1 MAGEGASCR
10 AISALLAGETFHSW
24 RAIMRRCILCG
35 QELSAPELCPQCGS
49 LEGLDTDS
57 GAGIPGPASG
67 EHFACLPSHMLNL
80 LASFP
85 HLHQLVDST
94 ERNLSA
100 ASSARQQKMC
110 VIFLDID
117 GVLNFPS
124 ESKPEALEPGPLQN
138 LIQLL
143 QTMEARVVISSTWRV
158 HQRLCDKLQ
167 QALWLAGAIPIRAC
181 AGRS

>member
-1 MAGEGASCR
+1 
-10 AISALLAGETFHSW
+10 
-24 RAIMRRCILCG
+24 MRRCILCG

-57 GAGIPGPASG
+57 GAGIPEPASG

-85 HLHQLVDST
+85 HLHQLVDPT

-100 ASSARQQKMC
+100 ASSVRQQKMC

-138 LIQLL
+138 LVQLL

-167 QALWLAGAIPIRAC
+167 QALWLAGAISIRAC

>member
-1 MAGEGASCR
+1 M
-10 AISALLAGETFHSW
+10 
-24 RAIMRRCILCG
+24 
-35 QELSAPELCPQCGS
+35 
-49 LEGLDTDS
+49 
-57 GAGIPGPASG
+57 
-67 EHFACLPSHMLNL
+67 
-80 LASFP
+80 
-85 HLHQLVDST
+85 VDST

>member
-1 MAGEGASCR
+1 MP
-10 AISALLAGETFHSW
+10 
-24 RAIMRRCILCG
+24 IMRRCILCG

-67 EHFACLPSHMLNL
+67 EHFACLPSHMFNL

-138 LIQLL
+138 LVQLL
-143 QTMEARVVISSTWRV
+143 QSMEARVVISSTWRV